1 MIPDYGDPARAFDP
15 LSDPAI
21 HPPVQRSSARAVRPR
36 RAATLILID
45 QSRSEPHL
53 LMGRRHARHRF
64 MPGKWVFPGGRV
76 DPVDS
81 RAARDLVGTAADLDP
96 DALRVLAPIAPPLT
110 QRALA
115 LAALR
120 ETLEETGYR
129 LPIDLSPMRVLGRAI
144 TPPWQAL
151 RFDTVF
157 FYAPSDPKLTLTE
170 PAVPPTDEL
179 EAVDWMPFESALMLD
194 LPAITRFMILEL
206 GQRLKDPSRP
216 APEVRVQ
223 RGQRRIVPILSEQPR
238 YGR

>member
-1 MIPDYGDPARAFDP
+1 MIPDYGDPAQAFDP

-21 HPPVQRSSARAVRPR
+21 HPPGQRSRARAVRPR
-36 RAATLILID
+36 RAATLVLID
-45 QSRSEPHL
+45 QSRSEPAL

-64 MPGKWVFPGGRV
+64 MPGKWVFPGGRT
-76 DPVDS
+76 DRADS
-81 RAARDLVGTAADLDP
+81 QAVRKLIGTPADLAP
-96 DALRVLAPIAPPLT
+96 AALQVLAPVAPPLT

-120 ETLEETGYR
+120 ETWEETGYR
-129 LPIDLSPMRVLGRAI
+129 LPIDLSPLRVLGRAI

-151 RFDTVF
+151 RFDTLF
-157 FYAPSDPKLTLTE
+157 FFVEADPKLTLTE
-170 PAVPPTDEL
+170 PAMPQTDEL
-179 EAVDWMPFESALMLD
+179 EAVDWMPIESALSLD